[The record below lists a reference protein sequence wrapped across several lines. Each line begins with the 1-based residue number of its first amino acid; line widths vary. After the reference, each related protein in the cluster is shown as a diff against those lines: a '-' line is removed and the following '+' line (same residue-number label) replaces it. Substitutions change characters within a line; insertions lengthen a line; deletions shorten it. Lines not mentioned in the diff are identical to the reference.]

1 MSTLLVENIK
11 HEDATDIAIVL
22 AANGT
27 LGIGTVGTARN
38 DPLTVKGLNNIAKF
52 ESSAAAV
59 ELRVNTPTVD
69 KIGLTTGTN
78 DNFFINV
85 GGSDRL
91 YVANGGNVGI
101 GTDNPGYKLHVQG
114 GTLGLFASGANTT
127 APSLTWGTSSSHI
140 LRTED
145 SELAIGLDN
154 SAPYNL
160 YLQARTNANFERP
173 IIINPVGGNVGIGTR
188 NPTTKLHVNGDLKVE
203 NGVIKLP
210 AFASDPGS
218 PAAGDM
224 YYNTTDNA
232 VKHYDGNQWISMS
245 NKFSASGGTE
255 GTFSTGG
262 VNYKYHRFT
271 SSGTF
276 TVDTNGA
283 VDVLVVAGGG
293 GGGGGRHASG
303 AGAGGLIYQ
312 TGVTLS
318 SGTYSIVVGAGGA
331 GGGTTGPASTNGA
344 NSSAFGLTAIGGG
357 AGGNH
362 GITPNIEQGQSGGS
376 GGGSAH
382 TTGLAPGSG
391 TVGQG
396 NAGSRNVPD
405 RSVCPS
411 GGGAGGPGVANGT
424 GNENTATGSGD
435 EGGPGLQYNMD
446 GNNHYYAGGGGGSAS
461 PNDGS
466 GDAWAGGNGGIG
478 GGGGGG
484 SASNGAGGRGGYG
497 GGSALNTGGNGA
509 FGIANGS
516 CSGGSGGANTGGGGG
531 GAGGWSSN
539 GNGPGGQGGSG
550 VVIIRYVV

>member
-91 YVANGGNVGI
+91 YIANGGNVGI

-188 NPTTKLHVNGDLKVE
+188 NPTTKLNVSGDLKVE

-210 AFASDPGS
+210 AFASDPAG
-218 PAAGDM
+218 PTAGDM
-224 YYNTTDNA
+224 YYNSTDNV
-232 VKHYDGNQWISMS
+232 VKHYDGSKWLQMS
-245 NKFSASGGTE
+245 NKFSATGGVE
-255 GTFSTGG
+255 YTFTDNG
-262 VNYKYHRFT
+262 VNYKSHVFT
-271 SSGTF
+271 SSGSFFADSPVTIDILI
-276 TVDTNGA
+276 V
-283 VDVLVVAGGG
+283 GGG
-293 GGGGGRHASG
+293 GSGGGHACPG
-303 AGAGGLIYQ
+303 GGGAGGLIYK
-312 TGVTLS
+312 TSHSLS
-318 SGTYSIVVGAGGA
+318 GGTYPIVVGAGGA
-331 GGGTTGPASTNGA
+331 TKAISGPGGYSAGNKGSDST
-344 NSSAFGLTAIGGG
+344 AFGLTAKGGG
-357 AGGNH
+357 AGVVWDAVDAASV
-362 GITPNIEQGQSGGS
+362 SGGS
-376 GGGSAH
+376 SGGYGTGGTVNTGYVAPTQPTQAGESGIYGYGNGGGDGTYFTSPY
-382 TTGLAPGSG
+382 PGG
-391 TVGQG
+391 G
-396 NAGSRNVPD
+396 
-405 RSVCPS
+405 
-411 GGGAGGPGVANGT
+411 GGGAGAAGQAST
-424 GNENTATGSGD
+424 SGSAAGY
-435 EGGPGLQYNMD
+435 GGIGRQYNMT
-446 GNNHYYAGGGGGSAS
+446 GTPTYYAGGGCGGGWATVSLPA
-461 PNDGS
+461 PQPGGGGAGDCADGS
-466 GDAWAGGNGGIG
+466 GSGTSARGFSGYSQGENGQ
-478 GGGGGG
+478 
-484 SASNGAGGRGGYG
+484 
-497 GGSALNTGGNGA
+497 
-509 FGIANGS
+509 
-516 CSGGSGGANTGGGGG
+516 ANTGGGGG
-531 GAGGWSSN
+531 GAGRT
-539 GNGPGGQGGSG
+539 GGEISYVGAGGSG
-550 VVIIRYVV
+550 IVIIRYQID